1 MKVPFFYTLDT
12 PKVQHRTKR
21 VKFIMYSHSRVNKF
35 RLFFTTSTQ
44 KQFQQLCLQ
53 TNYLK
58 KNNLFTFLFFLETR
72 LEFVLYRNNF
82 VPSKYFARQLLKLHG
97 VLLQPKGILCKKRTV
112 NLKMFDSLAF
122 PDFIFARIFYIL
134 KFRLLNNQVL
144 FNYP

>member
-53 TNYLK
+53 NNYLK

-97 VLLQPKGILCKKRTV
+97 VLLQPKGVLCKKRNV
-112 NLKMFDSLAF
+112 NLKIFDSVVF
-122 PDFIFARIFYIL
+122 PNFIFARIFYFL
-134 KFRLLNNQVL
+134 KFRLMNNQVL

>member
-12 PKVQHRTKR
+12 PKTQQRTR
-21 VKFIMYSHSRVNKF
+21 RTKFIMYSHARVNKF

-53 TNYLK
+53 NTFLK

-72 LEFVLYRNNF
+72 LEFALYRNNF

-97 VLLQPKGILCKKRTV
+97 VVLHPKAFLCRARTF
-112 NLKMFDSLAF
+112 NLKIFDTIVF
-122 PDFIFARIFYIL
+122 PDFIFS
-134 KFRLLNNQVL
+134 
-144 FNYP
+144 